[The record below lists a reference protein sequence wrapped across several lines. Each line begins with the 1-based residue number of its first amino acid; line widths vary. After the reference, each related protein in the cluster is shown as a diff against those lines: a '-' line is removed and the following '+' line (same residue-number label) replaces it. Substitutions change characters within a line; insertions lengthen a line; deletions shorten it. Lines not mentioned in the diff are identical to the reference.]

1 MLNHTTAEKF
11 EVTKL
16 RSNSTVKKSCLHGF
30 GGIRK
35 FWDRHIGIH
44 VSSFF
49 LLSSISVKLPVK
61 LGCEAPNSKVVKLP
75 DGPPCSSNLSN
86 VINVPTAARIRN
98 GDECRLLDFGSSD
111 RPLVVNFGSAT

>member
-49 LLSSISVKLPVK
+49 LLSSISVKLPVDTVH
-61 LGCEAPNSKVVKLP
+61 G
-75 DGPPCSSNLSN
+75 
-86 VINVPTAARIRN
+86 INES
-98 GDECRLLDFGSSD
+98 GEDLHF
-111 RPLVVNFGSAT
+111 